1 MTMLTIIAVAAF
13 IIVMIFHVS
22 LLRTGT
28 RIGDKGYR
36 NILFQN
42 LAGIAEAILL
52 FIITWI
58 MAANNTF
65 DSIMYIVFCILIGC
79 VLLISG
85 IIGISGLMREK
96 QEGIVTETL
105 SDMSITPAG
114 YHNQDRKLEGT
125 VNGTKSWF
133 MLRGAD
139 KKIARQIKESGTNQV
154 TVVYHASNR
163 RIENIYF

>member
-1 MTMLTIIAVAAF
+1 MMILSIMVIIAF
-13 IIVMIFHVS
+13 IIVVFFHVAM
-22 LLRTGT
+22 LRSGT
-28 RIGDKGYR
+28 HIGEKGYS
-36 NILFQN
+36 NMLIQN
-42 LAGIAEAILL
+42 VACIAEAVLL

-58 MAANNTF
+58 LVANNTF

-79 VLLISG
+79 VLLVSG
-85 IIGISGLMREK
+85 FIGISGLMREK
-96 QEGIVTETL
+96 QEGIITETL
-105 SDMSITPAG
+105 SDIRITPAG

-139 KKIARQIKESGTNQV
+139 KKIAGQIKESGTNQV

>member
-1 MTMLTIIAVAAF
+1 MMILSIMVIIAF
-13 IIVMIFHVS
+13 IIVVFFHVAM
-22 LLRTGT
+22 LRSGT
-28 RIGDKGYR
+28 HIGEKGYS
-36 NILFQN
+36 NMLIQN
-42 LAGIAEAILL
+42 VACIAEAVLL

-58 MAANNTF
+58 LVANNTF
-65 DSIMYIVFCILIGC
+65 DSIMYPVFCILIGC
-79 VLLISG
+79 ALLFSG
-85 IIGISGLMREK
+85 IIGIRGLMREK
-96 QEGIVTETL
+96 QEDIVTETL
-105 SDMSITPAG
+105 SDISVTPAG

-139 KKIARQIKESGTNQV
+139 KKIAGQIKESGTNQV